1 MVDVARPKS
10 VIRNKKIKK
19 VVYAVLVLVA
29 ASAVT
34 LGLSRMAPAAPSVDG
49 ATLWPDTVKR
59 GEMLRQVRGLGTLV
73 PEEVRF
79 IPATS
84 DSIIEERKLR
94 AGETVTPNSIIL
106 VMSNPDVQQRAID
119 AELQLKGAEADLAN
133 LQATL
138 QSQILNQQ
146 AAQASVESDYNRAKL
161 DFEAN
166 RELAKDGLIADVILK
181 KSQVTTQELAAK
193 NEMEKKKV
201 EVNSKSAD
209 AQIAAQQARVDQYRA
224 ALELRRKQV
233 DELTVRAMVAGVV
246 QQVPV
251 EPGQRVSQG
260 TILAKIAQPGRLRAE
275 LQIAETQVKDVALGQ
290 IASIDTR
297 NGIIPGQVIRID
309 PASVNGTVKVDVQL
323 NGEYPKGVRPDLSV
337 DGTIEVE
344 RLPDVMYVGRPAYGQ
359 ADTTVSMFKWL
370 PNGEAVRVQVKLG
383 RTSVNTIEIKEGL
396 QIVDRVIL
404 SFHALV
410 RDPKIIGNLRIGSI
424 AVMSGRK
431 VRYRFFKTL

>member
-34 LGLSRMAPAAPSVDG
+34 LGLSRMAPAAPSVEG

-161 DFEAN
+161 DFAAN

-224 ALELRRKQV
+224 ALQLRRKQV

-396 QIVDRVIL
+396 QIGDRVIL
-404 SFHALV
+404 SDMSAWDSYD
-410 RDPKIIGNLRIGSI
+410 RLRIN
-424 AVMSGRK
+424 
-431 VRYRFFKTL
+431 

>member
-94 AGETVTPNSIIL
+94 AGETVTPSSIIL

-133 LQATL
+133 LRATL

-146 AAQASVESDYNRAKL
+146 VAQASVESDYNRAKL

-166 RELAKDGLIADVILK
+166 QELAKDGLIADVILK
-181 KSQVTTQELAAK
+181 KSQVTAQELAGK

-201 EVNSKSAD
+201 EVNSRSAD

-224 ALELRRKQV
+224 AFELRRKQV

-396 QIVDRVIL
+396 QIGDRVIL
-404 SFHALV
+404 SDMSAWDSYD
-410 RDPKIIGNLRIGSI
+410 RLRIN
-424 AVMSGRK
+424 
-431 VRYRFFKTL
+431 

>member
-146 AAQASVESDYNRAKL
+146 VAQASVESDYNRAKL

-166 RELAKDGLIADVILK
+166 QELAKDGLIADVILK
-181 KSQVTTQELAAK
+181 KSQVTAQELAGK

-201 EVNSKSAD
+201 EVNSRSAD

-224 ALELRRKQV
+224 AFELRRKQV

-251 EPGQRVSQG
+251 EPGQRVPQG

-396 QIVDRVIL
+396 QIGDRVIL
-404 SFHALV
+404 SDMSAWDSYD
-410 RDPKIIGNLRIGSI
+410 RLRIN
-424 AVMSGRK
+424 
-431 VRYRFFKTL
+431 

>member
-119 AELQLKGAEADLAN
+119 ADLQLKGAEADLAN

-146 AAQASVESDYNRAKL
+146 AAQASVESDYNRANL

-201 EVNSKSAD
+201 EVNSRSAD

-359 ADTTVSMFKWL
+359 ADTTVSMFKWR
-370 PNGEAVRVQVKLG
+370 PRHSLG
-383 RTSVNTIEIKEGL
+383 YVGLGFIRSIENQLRSEHE
-396 QIVDRVIL
+396 R
-404 SFHALV
+404 F
-410 RDPKIIGNLRIGSI
+410 RDSP
-424 AVMSGRK
+424 
-431 VRYRFFKTL
+431 

>member
-201 EVNSKSAD
+201 EVNSRSAD

-224 ALELRRKQV
+224 SLELRRKQV

-260 TILAKIAQPGRLRAE
+260 TILAKVAQPGRLRAE

-396 QIVDRVIL
+396 QIGDRVIL
-404 SFHALV
+404 SDMSAWDSYD
-410 RDPKIIGNLRIGSI
+410 RLRIN
-424 AVMSGRK
+424 
-431 VRYRFFKTL
+431 